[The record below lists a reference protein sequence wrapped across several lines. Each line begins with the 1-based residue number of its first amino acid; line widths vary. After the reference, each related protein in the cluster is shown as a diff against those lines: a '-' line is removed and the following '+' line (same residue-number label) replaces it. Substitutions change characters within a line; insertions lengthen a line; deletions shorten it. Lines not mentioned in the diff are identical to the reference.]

1 MKKLLKKNQKVFMV
15 PENIKGALSTNI
27 KKLTTKTIEVE
38 IDKKDLKYYKK
49 DVAIEMFTVVDA
61 GMLYFKPVV
70 TEILKDENTIK
81 VEFDKKVYDLLQRRE
96 FTRVEIE
103 KEFKLVDLD
112 KEYTCKTVDISAG
125 GMRFVT
131 EAPLTPV
138 KDYIIE
144 FSLDSGIP
152 IRCFFKP
159 IRVDEF
165 VTKETKKTKKSQ
177 PQNIVSGRFIAL
189 KNIDKIA
196 IVQFC
201 FRKEMESRV
210 L

>member
-1 MKKLLKKNQKVFMV
+1 MKKLLKKNQKIYAV
-15 PENIKGALSTNI
+15 PEDIKGALSTTI
-27 KKLTTKTIEVE
+27 KKVTTKNIEFE

-49 DVAIEMFTVVDA
+49 DNAIEMFTVVDA
-61 GMLYFKPVV
+61 GMLYFKPIVV
-70 TEILKDENTIK
+70 DVLKEENIIK
-81 VEFDKKVYDLLQRRE
+81 VAFDKNVYDLLQRRE
-96 FTRVEIE
+96 FTRIEIT
-103 KEFKLVDLD
+103 KEFKLFD
-112 KEYTCKTVDISAG
+112 KEKEYVCNSIDISAG
-125 GMRFVT
+125 GMKFIT
-131 EAPLTPV
+131 EAPLTPI

-165 VTKETKKTKKSQ
+165 ENKTTKKSQ
-177 PQNIVSGRFIAL
+177 PKNIVSGRFIAL

-201 FRKEMESRV
+201 FRKEMESKV

>member
-1 MKKLLKKNQKVFMV
+1 MRKLLKKNQKIFVA
-15 PENIKGALSTNI
+15 PENIKGALSTTI
-27 KKLTTKTIEVE
+27 KKVTAKTIEVE

-49 DVAIEMFTVVDA
+49 DNKIEMFTIVDA
-61 GMLYFKPVV
+61 GMLYFKPIV
-70 TEILKDENTIK
+70 TEVLKEENTIK
-81 VEFDKKVYDLLQRRE
+81 VEFDKKSYDLLQRRE
-96 FTRVEIE
+96 FSRVEIQKDFKLFDTDN
-103 KEFKLVDLD
+103 KEFVC
-112 KEYTCKTVDISAG
+112 TTIDISAG
-125 GMRFVT
+125 GMKFVT

-159 IRVDEF
+159 IRVDGID
-165 VTKETKKTKKSQ
+165 TKKSVQ
-177 PQNIVSGRFIAL
+177 KNVVSGRFIAL

-201 FRKEMESRV
+201 FRKEMESTIK
-210 L
+210 

>member
-1 MKKLLKKNQKVFMV
+1 MRKLLKKNQKIFVA
-15 PENIKGALSTNI
+15 PENIKGALSTTI
-27 KKLTTKTIEVE
+27 KKVTAKTIEVE

-49 DVAIEMFTVVDA
+49 DNKIEMFTIVDA
-61 GMLYFKPVV
+61 GMLYFKPIV
-70 TEILKDENTIK
+70 TEVLKEENTIK
-81 VEFDKKVYDLLQRRE
+81 VEFDKKTYDLLQRRE
-96 FTRVEIE
+96 FSRVEIQKDFKLFDTDN
-103 KEFKLVDLD
+103 KEFVC
-112 KEYTCKTVDISAG
+112 TTIDISAG
-125 GMRFVT
+125 GMKFVT

-159 IRVDEF
+159 IRVDGID
-165 VTKETKKTKKSQ
+165 TKKSVQ
-177 PQNIVSGRFIAL
+177 KNVVSGRFIAL

-201 FRKEMESRV
+201 FRKEMESTIK
-210 L
+210 